1 MTVKLNAKGYEAL
14 RERTPVIEWY
24 AELQTGDG
32 TPVCARYALATHR
45 TSAENVTPMTFS
57 FPITG
62 ADCVSLPSQIEKVQ
76 LFEAASGGDPLS
88 AAGERRTP
96 PPVPRG
102 GCRGRGA
109 DHNPTGGGVDG
120 TT

>member
-1 MTVKLNAKGYEAL
+1 MTVNLNAAGYEAL

-24 AELQTGDG
+24 AELKTVDG
-32 TPVCARYALATHR
+32 TPVCDRFALATHR

-76 LFEAASGGDPLS
+76 LYEASTGGDPLS
-88 AAGERRTP
+88 AAESVEP
-96 PPVPRG
+96 LLLYLEADA
-102 GCRGRGA
+102 GA
-109 DHNPTGGGVDG
+109 VILTITLPEVA
-120 TT
+120 

>member
-24 AELQTGDG
+24 AELQTTDG
-32 TPVCARYALATHR
+32 SAACARYALAQHR
-45 TSAENVTPMTFS
+45 TSAAGVTPMTFS

-62 ADCVSLPSQIEKVQ
+62 ADCVSLPVQIEKVQ

-88 AAGERRTP
+88 AAEKVEPLLLVLVGDA
-96 PPVPRG
+96 
-102 GCRGRGA
+102 GA
-109 DHNPTGGGVDG
+109 VVLTIYLPEMA
-120 TT
+120 

>member
-1 MTVKLNAKGYEAL
+1 MTVKLNADGYEAL

-32 TPVCARYALATHR
+32 TPVCDRFALATHR

-62 ADCVSLPSQIEKVQ
+62 ADCVSLPSQIEQVQ
-76 LFEAASGGDPLS
+76 LFEASTGGDPLS
-88 AAGERRTP
+88 AAESVEPLLLFLAGDA
-96 PPVPRG
+96 
-102 GCRGRGA
+102 GA
-109 DHNPTGGGVDG
+109 VVLTITLPEAV
-120 TT
+120 

>member
-24 AELQTGDG
+24 AELQTADG
-32 TPVCARYALATHR
+32 TPVCDRFALATHR

-76 LFEAASGGDPLS
+76 LFETASGGDPLS
-88 AAGERRTP
+88 DAESVEPLLLFLVGDAGAVVLTIILPE
-96 PPVPRG
+96 V
-102 GCRGRGA
+102 A
-109 DHNPTGGGVDG
+109 
-120 TT
+120 

>member
-24 AELQTGDG
+24 AELQTADG
-32 TPVCARYALATHR
+32 TPVCDRFALATHR

-62 ADCVSLPSQIEKVQ
+62 ADCVSLPSQIEQVQ

-88 AAGERRTP
+88 DAESVEPLLLFLVGDAGAVVLTIYLPEAA
-96 PPVPRG
+96 
-102 GCRGRGA
+102 
-109 DHNPTGGGVDG
+109 
-120 TT
+120 

>member
-24 AELQTGDG
+24 AELQTADG
-32 TPVCARYALATHR
+32 SAACARYALASYR

-62 ADCVSLPSQIEKVQ
+62 ADCVSLPVQIEQVQ

-88 AAGERRTP
+88 AAESVEP
-96 PPVPRG
+96 LLLFLAEDA
-102 GCRGRGA
+102 GA
-109 DHNPTGGGVDG
+109 VVLTIYLPEVA
-120 TT
+120 

>member
-14 RERTPVIEWY
+14 RERTPVIDWY

-32 TPVCARYALATHR
+32 TPVCDRFALATHR

-88 AAGERRTP
+88 AAESVEP
-96 PPVPRG
+96 LLLYLEADA
-102 GCRGRGA
+102 GA
-109 DHNPTGGGVDG
+109 VVLTIYLPEVA
-120 TT
+120 

>member
-1 MTVKLNAKGYEAL
+1 MTVKLNAAGYEAL

-32 TPVCARYALATHR
+32 TPVCDRFALASYR

-62 ADCVSLPSQIEKVQ
+62 ADCVSLPSQIEQVQ
-76 LFEAASGGDPLS
+76 LYEAASGGDPLS
-88 AAGERRTP
+88 AAASVEP
-96 PPVPRG
+96 LLLFLAADA
-102 GCRGRGA
+102 GA
-109 DHNPTGGGVDG
+109 VVLTITLPEVA
-120 TT
+120 

>member
-24 AELQTGDG
+24 AELQTADG
-32 TPVCARYALATHR
+32 TPVCDRFALATHR

-57 FPITG
+57 LPVTG
-62 ADCVSLPSQIEKVQ
+62 ADVTLPCQIEKVQ

-88 AAGERRTP
+88 AVEKIEPLLLFLVGDAGAVVLTITLPEET
-96 PPVPRG
+96 
-102 GCRGRGA
+102 
-109 DHNPTGGGVDG
+109 
-120 TT
+120 